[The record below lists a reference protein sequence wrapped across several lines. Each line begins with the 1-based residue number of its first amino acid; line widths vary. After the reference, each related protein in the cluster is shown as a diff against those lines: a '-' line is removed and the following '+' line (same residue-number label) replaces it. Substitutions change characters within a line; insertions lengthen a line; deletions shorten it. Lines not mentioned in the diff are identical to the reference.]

1 MELVVAGGLRV
12 IRDDQLPHLFSLF
25 DSPLGQI
32 ALTQAVRKKC
42 LVLCA
47 LPQVQVYYERQFL
60 GQQLSGGP
68 NTCPKE
74 YLQKLLLTPQA
85 ALRDILLL
93 CTQLLF
99 LPAVAVYPPLQQS
112 RYLAYSPA
120 FR

>member
-1 MELVVAGGLRV
+1 MAGGLRV

-32 ALTQAVRKKC
+32 ALKQAVRKKC

-47 LPQVQVYYERQFL
+47 LPQVQIYYERKFL

-68 NTCPKE
+68 PQLQE

-85 ALRDILLL
+85 AQRDILVL